1 MQGAVGTYLRKE
13 GREEG
18 MEGGRKDALYFERM
32 RKTTDFNA
40 EVGVSLPQIT
50 GSRATIEVVRDCS
63 PVGQTPGLAWQFPQ
77 DKIPPKGCWPS
88 LPD

>member
-1 MQGAVGTYLRKE
+1 MQGAVRTYLRKE

-40 EVGVSLPQIT
+40 EVGV
-50 GSRATIEVVRDCS
+50 
-63 PVGQTPGLAWQFPQ
+63 
-77 DKIPPKGCWPS
+77 PPPT
-88 LPD
+88 DH